1 MAPCGTDGQSVGTR
15 HTQSI
20 NKGEDV
26 AFIAFKA
33 ADRVSYG
40 ILRQDGVF
48 DLGVRIGAVLP
59 DLKTFLTAE
68 GLGFVQAIPK
78 VNTTDYGFGQ
88 FTYLPVIPNPGK
100 ILCVGLNYEEH
111 RVETGRAAT
120 QNPAIFTRFADTL
133 TGHNMPIVLPPN
145 STALDYEGE
154 LAVVIGRSG
163 FRVKEEEAL
172 GLVSGFA
179 IFNDATLRDW
189 QRHTPQ
195 FTPGKNF
202 PRTGAFGPSLLTRE
216 EAGALEEKRIETRLN
231 GTVMQ
236 EAKLGDMIF
245 SISRI
250 IAYLTAFTRLSPG
263 DVIATGTPGGVGFK
277 REPQVFMKDGDRVE
291 VTIDGFGTLVNTI
304 EQEPEP
310 DSNHVGN

>member
-1 MAPCGTDGQSVGTR
+1 M
-15 HTQSI
+15 
-20 NKGEDV
+20 
-26 AFIAFKA
+26 AFITFQA

-48 DLGVRIGAVLP
+48 DLGARIGAVLP
-59 DLKTFLTAE
+59 DLKSLLTAE
-68 GLGFVQAIPK
+68 GLGLVQSVPK
-78 VNTTDYGFGQ
+78 ADTTDYAFGQ
-88 FTYLPVIPNPGK
+88 FAYLPVLPNPSK

-120 QNPAIFTRFADTL
+120 EHPAIFTRFADTL
-133 TGHNMPIVLPPN
+133 TGHETSIVLPPN

-163 FRVKEEEAL
+163 FRVKEEEAM

-202 PRTGAFGPSLLTRE
+202 FRTGAFGPSLLTPE
-216 EAGALEEKRIETRLN
+216 EAGALEHKRIETRLN

-245 SISRI
+245 SIPRI

-277 REPQVFMKDGDRVE
+277 REPQVFMKHGDRVE
-291 VTIDGFGTLVNTI
+291 VTIEGLGTLMNSI
-304 EQEPEP
+304 EREPETG
-310 DSNHVGN
+310 SSHVGN

>member
-1 MAPCGTDGQSVGTR
+1 MELQPRTVASRLFQPEAFFVTDPDGNVLHFGLAPVSTAMP
-15 HTQSI
+15 
-20 NKGEDV
+20 KG
-26 AFIAFKA
+26 I
-33 ADRVSYG
+33 RG
-40 ILRQDGVF
+40 PIQH
-48 DLGVRIGAVLP
+48 
-59 DLKTFLTAE
+59 LTLASRDIE
-68 GLGFVQAIPK
+68 AIESFYSCP
-78 VNTTDYGFGQ
+78 
-88 FTYLPVIPNPGK
+88 
-100 ILCVGLNYEEH
+100 
-111 RVETGRAAT
+111 R
-120 QNPAIFTRFADTL
+120 
-133 TGHNMPIVLPPN
+133 N

-250 IAYLTAFTRLSPG
+250 IAYLTAFTRLSAG

-291 VTIDGFGTLVNTI
+291 VTIDGLGTLVNTI